1 MKKSIPIIIV
11 SIAVFLIVAYFIFNY
26 AVEKITEREVKRI
39 TQEEIGRITSQET
52 DKATESEIDR
62 LAKEITEREIARI
75 TEERTKDITDQILGG
90 GAADKTQLKEVD
102 CDSSQTQRQFAS
114 SPYYTGTL
122 IDNHLHMPFTFKVS
136 PEIYAEADWDAPILE
151 EEVFAGDIIC
161 GFDKEKINSAFG
173 FYVVPNLLKG
183 QAVQLVRQLEGQ
195 YKGR

>member
-62 LAKEITEREIARI
+62 LAKEITERE
-75 TEERTKDITDQILGG
+75 
-90 GAADKTQLKEVD
+90 
-102 CDSSQTQRQFAS
+102 
-114 SPYYTGTL
+114 
-122 IDNHLHMPFTFKVS
+122 
-136 PEIYAEADWDAPILE
+136 
-151 EEVFAGDIIC
+151 
-161 GFDKEKINSAFG
+161 KEKINSAFG

-195 YKGR
+195 YKGRIIPFLMPAHVSGLDL